1 MRDQKPRK
9 RRATPPLTVGWLRSE
24 AVAYL
29 QRWPASEVRVRR
41 LLWKRIRRAQSF
53 HGGTDE
59 EAAPLVEEVI
69 VALVDGRML
78 DDMRFATL
86 WVDSLRRRGTSA
98 RAIRFKLREKGV
110 AGNLIQAAIDA
121 HEPDEEGAT
130 AESSERAAARAYAK
144 RRRLGSYRV
153 VEDASWERKR
163 KDLAS
168 MARAGFSFD
177 VAKSVLEG

>member
-1 MRDQKPRK
+1 MRDRKPRK
-9 RRATPPLTVGWLRSE
+9 RRATPPLTAGWLRSE

-29 QRWPASEVRVRR
+29 QRWPASEVRVRQ

-69 VALVDGRML
+69 AALVEARML

-110 AGNLIQAAIDA
+110 SGDFIQAAIDA
-121 HEPDEEGAT
+121 HEPDEGEAGS
-130 AESSERAAARAYAK
+130 EDSERAAARAYAK
-144 RRRLGSYRV
+144 RRRLGPFRV
-153 VEDASWERKR
+153 VEDGSWERKQ